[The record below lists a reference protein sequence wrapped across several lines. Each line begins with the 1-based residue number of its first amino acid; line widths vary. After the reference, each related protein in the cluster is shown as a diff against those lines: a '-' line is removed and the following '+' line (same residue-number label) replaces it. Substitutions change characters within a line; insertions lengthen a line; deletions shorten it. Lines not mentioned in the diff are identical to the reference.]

1 MNGTTAEIREG
12 MILSLRDLFY
22 GMMLPSGNDAAYMIA
37 LVGGAIVNMAREH
50 TVKVESVVYDREM
63 LRQYVEKYSNNVIV
77 YLNRMNTI
85 AKFKAKT
92 INTSFANPHG
102 LSNVH
107 SLSTAEDMAR
117 LSAYAMKN
125 ERFREVVQTKNH
137 FCKYTRSKQEA

>member
-1 MNGTTAEIREG
+1 
-12 MILSLRDLFY
+12 
-22 GMMLPSGNDAAYMIA
+22 
-37 LVGGAIVNMAREH
+37 
-50 TVKVESVVYDREM
+50 
-63 LRQYVEKYSNNVIV
+63 
-77 YLNRMNTI
+77 MNTI

-125 ERFREVVQTKNH
+125 EKFREIVQTKQ
-137 FCKYTRSKQEA
+137 FTSQITYLQ